1 MVEKDLIINNRQIKY
16 QGLFKYYELFD
27 VINDALVEKGY
38 TKKEKR
44 FEETINE
51 EGKMLYLELR
61 PTKIKNKYM
70 TLKIKIK
77 INLLNITE
85 KVQNINNHKDLYQ
98 NGSILIAF
106 DSWLISD
113 MGERW
118 EMKPFY
124 YFMKGLIS
132 KWFYPIDTISNFRNE
147 ILSDTAHVYGSVKG
161 LLARYRKKDSTYVK
175 EEEVVQQIKKEI
187 DEMLQDSKVEDMNAN
202 DS

>member
-16 QGLFKYYELFD
+16 QGLFKYSELFN
-27 VINDALVEKGY
+27 VINDALIDKGY
-38 TKKEKR
+38 TRNEKK

-51 EGKMLYLELR
+51 QGKMLYLELR
-61 PTKIKNKYM
+61 PTKIKTKYM

-77 INLLNITE
+77 VNLLNITE

-106 DSWLISD
+106 DSWLITD
-113 MGERW
+113 MEQRW

-147 ILSDTAHVYGSVKG
+147 ILGDTAHIYGSIKG
-161 LLARYRKKDSTYVK
+161 LLAKYRKKDSTYVK
-175 EEEVVQQIKKEI
+175 EEEVIEQVRKEI
-187 DEMLQDSKVEDMNAN
+187 DEMLHDSKVEDINAD